1 MPLPRSAPILAL
13 SLTAL
18 AGCAGLHRPAGVA
31 AGFVSHELCSG
42 VFISGQD
49 PDAYYRQAIAPTLS
63 LAGPLVSHS
72 LDRQNGETTASFAGL
87 ITRKSVYLGPQGC
100 LLLHGATAA
109 PPEPQL
115 PPPAPSLMPPIAG
128 PEVVEPTDPALKA
141 ALDHAFAEPDHGPHR
156 WTKAVVVLQDGRV
169 VAERYAPG
177 YGVDTPIQGWSMTKS
192 VTNALLGVLVR
203 QGRLHVDGPA
213 PVAAWSDP
221 ADPRHAISIDNLLRM
236 TSGLDIGQSLTS
248 DASTAW
254 DPTTHMVFDTDD
266 MAAFAE
272 KARLKA
278 RPGTQWTYTN
288 ANTLLL
294 SRMIRDQ
301 AGGDAAHVLA
311 FAHRE
316 LFDKLGMSHAV
327 LELDAVGTPIGA
339 SQLWASGRDWA
350 RFGQLY
356 LDDGVVGGQRILPEG
371 WVDYSARLTP
381 SSDHFG
387 YGAGFW
393 TNRGDSSA
401 ARARIAAGIPA
412 DAFMARGSQG
422 QYVVIIPSRRVVIVR
437 LGMAYT
443 YGGDIVAQERLV
455 SEVLAALARPTA

>member
-1 MPLPRSAPILAL
+1 
-13 SLTAL
+13 
-18 AGCAGLHRPAGVA
+18 
-31 AGFVSHELCSG
+31 
-42 VFISGQD
+42 
-49 PDAYYRQAIAPTLS
+49 
-63 LAGPLVSHS
+63 
-72 LDRQNGETTASFAGL
+72 
-87 ITRKSVYLGPQGC
+87 
-100 LLLHGATAA
+100 
-109 PPEPQL
+109 
-115 PPPAPSLMPPIAG
+115 
-128 PEVVEPTDPALKA
+128 
-141 ALDHAFAEPDHGPHR
+141 
-156 WTKAVVVLQDGRV
+156 
-169 VAERYAPG
+169 
-177 YGVDTPIQGWSMTKS
+177 
-192 VTNALLGVLVR
+192 
-203 QGRLHVDGPA
+203 
-213 PVAAWSDP
+213 
-221 ADPRHAISIDNLLRM
+221 
-236 TSGLDIGQSLTS
+236 
-248 DASTAW
+248 
-254 DPTTHMVFDTDD
+254 
-266 MAAFAE
+266 
-272 KARLKA
+272 
-278 RPGTQWTYTN
+278 
-288 ANTLLL
+288 
-294 SRMIRDQ
+294 
-301 AGGDAAHVLA
+301 
-311 FAHRE
+311 
-316 LFDKLGMSHAV
+316 MSHAV